1 MTGTLFMTE
10 KMHKGFLSLA
20 ENWRFMML
28 RPDGAAVG
36 LTGGAVSSCAQCH
49 AEADAAH
56 DYLHFMHDEAWL
68 K

>member
-20 ENWRFMML
+20 KNWRFMML
-28 RPDGAAVG
+28 RPDGATVG

-56 DYLHFMHDEAWL
+56 DYLHFMHDEARL

>member
-28 RPDGAAVG
+28 RPDGATVG
-36 LTGGAVSSCAQCH
+36 LRGGAVSSCAQRH
-49 AEADAAH
+49 AEADAAQ
-56 DYLHFMHDEAWL
+56 DYLHFMHDEARL

>member
-20 ENWRFMML
+20 ENWRFMVL
-28 RPDGAAVG
+28 RPDRATVG
-36 LTGGAVSSCAQCH
+36 LTGGAVTSCAQCH